1 MNIFGIPH
9 RYINKPDFEGNT
21 PLHLACQKGHVETA
35 KCLLGFGADVMD
47 GENQWDIHSPLHLA
61 ATNGHMT
68 VVELLVTHN
77 APVDCRDEFQRTP
90 LHR

>member
-1 MNIFGIPH
+1 MH
-9 RYINKPDFEGNT
+9 
-21 PLHLACQKGHVETA
+21 
-35 KCLLGFGADVMD
+35 

-77 APVDCRDEFQRTP
+77 APVDCCYIIS
-90 LHR
+90 LVL

>member
-1 MNIFGIPH
+1 
-9 RYINKPDFEGNT
+9 
-21 PLHLACQKGHVETA
+21 
-35 KCLLGFGADVMD
+35 MD

-61 ATNGHMT
+61 AANGHMT